1 MRAVLGLI
9 VVAALATAATP
20 AQHDPIVVAAGDIAC
35 NRGPAPSGCRQAAT
49 ARLVRSLRPSAVL
62 ALGDL
67 QYETGSLAEFRRW
80 YAPTWG
86 RFRRI
91 THPVPGN
98 HEYYGGA
105 AAGYKAY
112 FGVTRTWSSFDLG
125 AWHIVGLDSECEDVG
140 GCDAGSAQERWLRTD
155 LAKTRKQC
163 ILAFWHRPRISNGL
177 HGGDSRT
184 QALWTDLVA
193 AGADVVL
200 AGHDHDYE
208 RLRPRD
214 GIQSFVVG
222 TGGRSLYPLRPF
234 RSDSASAWNG
244 GFGVLRL
251 GLHSG
256 WYEWRFVSVP
266 GGRVFKDA
274 GRADCS

>member
-1 MRAVLGLI
+1 MRTVLGLL

-20 AQHDPIVVAAGDIAC
+20 TKRDPVVVAAGDIAC
-35 NRGPAPSGCRQAAT
+35 NHGPGRGTCRQAAT
-49 ARLVRSLRPSAVL
+49 ATLVQALRPNAVL

-67 QYETGSLAEFRRW
+67 QYQTGSLADFRRW

-98 HEYYGGA
+98 HEYGTAG

-112 FGVTRTWSSFDLG
+112 FGVSRTWSSFDLG
-125 AWHIVGLDSECEDVG
+125 AWHVVGLDSECEDVG
-140 GCDAGSAQERWLRTD
+140 GCDSGSAQERWLRAD
-155 LAKTRKQC
+155 LARTSKRC
-163 ILAFWHRPRISNGL
+163 ILAYWHRPRISNGL
-177 HGGDSRT
+177 HGGDTRT
-184 QALWTDLVA
+184 QALWADLAA

-200 AGHDHDYE
+200 SGHDHDYE

-214 GIQSFVVG
+214 GIRSFVVG
-222 TGGRSLYPLRPF
+222 TGGKSLYPLRPF
-234 RSDSASAWNG
+234 RSGSARAWNG

-266 GGRVFKDA
+266 GGRVFNDA
-274 GRADCS
+274 GRANCS